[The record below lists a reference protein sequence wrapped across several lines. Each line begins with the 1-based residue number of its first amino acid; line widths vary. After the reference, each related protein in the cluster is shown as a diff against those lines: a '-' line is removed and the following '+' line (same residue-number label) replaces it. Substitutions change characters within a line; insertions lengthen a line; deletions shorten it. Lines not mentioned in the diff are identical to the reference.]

1 MLPDTFDA
9 MSLGGSLVG
18 RLSLAAAVTALA
30 LIGASASSA
39 GAAVKI
45 GDTFTPDTDLGL
57 AGVIIQSGSPGDTYT
72 VPSDGVV
79 TSWSFE
85 AAAGMTPPIKL
96 KVVRHAGGDDFTTV
110 GDSQLESPMP
120 GVLNAWPTRIAVK
133 AGDLPALFHTDTTFG
148 YRFTSDPGYATSEFG
163 GPPGDPSLDPPPGTT
178 INYGS
183 PTPDQQIDLSA
194 VIEPDADRDGFG
206 DETQDKCAGTAGNF
220 NGCPNTV
227 QVDKIKQ
234 KGDTK
239 VKVTATVPGAGTLA
253 IGSASDPALASTSAK
268 SLKAVTTTVTA
279 TNRTTVV
286 LTLKLTKSSIGKLA
300 GSGKLKLKVKAVY
313 TPVGGPPGS
322 SVKKKKLKS

>member
-30 LIGASASSA
+30 LIGASAFLA

-45 GDTFTPDTDLGL
+45 GETFTPETAFDSS
-57 AGVIIQSGSPGDTYT
+57 GVFIQSGSPGNSYT
-72 VPSDGVV
+72 VPSDGVI
-79 TSWSFE
+79 TSWSFA
-85 AAAGMTPPIKL
+85 AAAGVTAPLKL
-96 KVVRHAGGDDFTTV
+96 KVVRRAGGDNFTTV
-110 GDSQLESPMP
+110 GDSQLETPMP
-120 GVLNAWPTRIAVK
+120 ATLNTWPTRIAVK
-133 AGDLPALFHTDTTFG
+133 TGDVPAHFYPNVGTVSW
-148 YRFTSDPGYATSEFG
+148 RFTSDAEYTTNEFG
-163 GPPGDPSLDPPPGTT
+163 GPPGDPNLDPPPDTT
-178 INYGS
+178 IDYGPS
-183 PTPDQQIDLSA
+183 TSNQQIDLSA
-194 VIEPDADRDGFG
+194 VVEPDADRDGFG
-206 DETQDKCAGTAGNF
+206 SKTQDKCAGTAGNF

-253 IGSASDPALASTSAK
+253 IGSASDPALASKSAK

-279 TNRTTVV
+279 INRTSVA

-313 TPVGGPPGS
+313 TPLGGPPGS
-322 SVKKKKLKS
+322 TKKKRLKS